1 MCGRVGNPQLSSL
14 AKMMPPAV
22 ISEVFASNNL
32 FSRAVT
38 TISYKS
44 VQSIWYCSTNRDG
57 HYHENWQLFGNG
69 GHLRGFNKNERLL
82 TREKWIEKSRFLPCG
97 RLTSNQAKNFWHNIM
112 KTLSK
117 LASCSWMK
125 AKGHINVFLTCKL
138 NRFLMLPQNQGIF
151 AKKLRFFPPLLLFS
165 KTEIVYLRIRDLKFQ
180 SRQKQLYLAEKIW
193 TIHWYLVHN
202 LLKRPTDVALTHSQ
216 NDIYSVCV
224 KIFLMVDL
232 KLW

>member
-1 MCGRVGNPQLSSL
+1 
-14 AKMMPPAV
+14 MPPAV
-22 ISEVFASNNL
+22 IISEVFASNNL

-97 RLTSNQAKNFWHNIM
+97 RLTNDQAKHFWHNVM

-117 LASCSWMK
+117 LASRSWTK
-125 AKGHINVFLTCKL
+125 DKEHVNVVSNLQTELFPDVATESRNFRKKLVFLHCYCL
-138 NRFLMLPQNQGIF
+138 L
-151 AKKLRFFPPLLLFS
+151 KLRLFIYEFEIWES
-165 KTEIVYLRIRDLKFQ
+165 K
-180 SRQKQLYLAEKIW
+180 
-193 TIHWYLVHN
+193 
-202 LLKRPTDVALTHSQ
+202 
-216 NDIYSVCV
+216 
-224 KIFLMVDL
+224 VD
-232 KLW
+232 KSSSI

>member
-22 ISEVFASNNL
+22 INSEVFASNNL

-69 GHLRGFNKNERLL
+69 GHLRGFNKNEKLL

-97 RLTSNQAKNFWHNIM
+97 RLTNNQAKNFWHNIM

-125 AKGHINVFLTCKL
+125 AKEQINVVSNTVLWL
-138 NRFLMLPQNQGIF
+138 IRFLMLPKNQGIF
-151 AKKLRFFPPLLLFS
+151 AK
-165 KTEIVYLRIRDLKFQ
+165 
-180 SRQKQLYLAEKIW
+180 
-193 TIHWYLVHN
+193 N
-202 LLKRPTDVALTHSQ
+202 
-216 NDIYSVCV
+216 
-224 KIFLMVDL
+224 
-232 KLW
+232 